1 MNTYNNN
8 YLTYVEPPVPKN
20 AFLYKKTPTNISK
33 IFNNNKKYLNDTS
46 INVNQLKARASRY
59 LLDKKYRGE
68 LDISSPG
75 NKNIL
80 IDTDSE
86 LTANSKNTNNKNKGC
101 TKLIIEKI
109 ESQKPQINKE
119 YYKFINQP
127 KTIVHDLNENQD
139 IFFTKKNYVTQNVSR
154 CNSILRNTNKIINKN
169 YSNSNFNNFSLQQ
182 GFDYNNYSTLNN
194 YNDFGYN
201 SPMKKTYTRSTNNI
215 FKSNNK
221 FKQQLSNIK
230 QAKEQNKNNSGFI
243 LKERNSSINYGNHYD
258 IYPKE
263 YYYEDNK
270 ERMFD
275 TINISRK
282 PDNMKYYKIKKTN
295 INNNY
300 PRGNKDININPQEN
314 TLYENYQDLIKLNT
328 FNRISQYNN
337 THRNI
342 NNGTMKYSKINI
354 YPDIIQKAI
363 KIQSAWRGTYVRIL
377 MGFYWNLSGFK
388 NTLDNIFKNH
398 ISVYFS
404 YFLKNLS
411 HYKSSIKHKRKYN
424 NNNNYEKSIDEYANE
439 LKQKEEDYDNLLKN
453 YNSLV
458 ERCTELQHLVN
469 KNKSEEKK
477 SRWTSSY
484 KKREND
490 DKINP
495 KLLDIERNKINFNE
509 NTNKDDHHSWK
520 KLKIENHNVNLEIV
534 ISRKIFDIEND
545 INHSNKFDTKKQF
558 DIIEIEQKDKFNL
571 ITPKK
576 LQKEIIIIKPEQEQ
590 NHEQEKIDDSNNL
603 NLRARYKR
611 KKKES
616 NFNYLDNFTSNLSI
630 TNAEQLL
637 LEEIPKHKEIIPLKI
652 SKSEITLLNKNELKE
667 IEPIKNQKIFEIE
680 NIKKIKN
687 DEISIRGIKKEI
699 KNEKPIYVKREY
711 KNKITDR
718 VKKESKNEKI
728 KNGEFSILGIKKEY
742 KNEKTNNVEPS
753 ISETKKEFKNEKINN
768 GDLVILGIKK
778 EYKNEKINNGE
789 LSILGNKKVLN
800 NVVIK
805 NDVLSI
811 SGIKK
816 EQDFKKIK
824 NEDISIFGNKNEF
837 KNEKMK
843 NDEIPISEKR
853 KEPENKTPNINLIKE
868 SQNSLSIEIK
878 GRHKK
883 PIDNTNIIEKNINI
897 LLASTNKI
905 KKEQINEAPEEK
917 LNTFEKKQEIKAIL
931 FEQEKLEKINDNE
944 IIILG
949 IKKANK
955 KPRKLKKKKDKKPAK
970 EDEENIENKEIEE
983 SKENEEIIKKEN
995 NLDDEVEI
1003 NTYPEITGQNSPN
1016 HRAFDDLIFID
1027 NNNSICIKNNT
1038 HKLNQKQKPENIL
1051 ENVEQIFFE
1060 GIYNINNNYKINNQ
1074 NKDLIIEKENN
1085 IIRNE
1090 KDTVKDEVKKIEFIP
1105 DYLNINIFIKS
1116 KKKKRCEKMT
1126 EITEELNPILPCN
1139 NYELSIDRII
1149 RKIVY
1154 INNNEQELS
1163 FIKKN
1168 EDGKNKIIYNNIN
1181 LEIYKDDALEINPLM
1196 MKQSLITKENDINIP
1211 FNKYTFFTKKAKNN
1225 MMKMILPIRLKTTLR
1240 EFVQRNTFPLLI
1252 KYLKDI
1258 AKLKQK

>member
-86 LTANSKNTNNKNKGC
+86 LTANSKNTDNKNKGC
-101 TKLIIEKI
+101 TKLVIEKI

-119 YYKFINQP
+119 YYKFTNQP

-243 LKERNSSINYGNHYD
+243 LKEINSSINYGNHYD

-263 YYYEDNK
+263 YDYEDNK

-520 KLKIENHNVNLEIV
+520 KLKIENHNVDLEIV

-558 DIIEIEQKDKFNL
+558 DIIEVEQKDKFNL

-576 LQKEIIIIKPEQEQ
+576 LQKEIIIKPEQEQ

-630 TNAEQLL
+630 TNTEQLL
-637 LEEIPKHKEIIPLKI
+637 IEEIPKHKEIIPLKI
-652 SKSEITLLNKNELKE
+652 SKSEIIILNNNE
-667 IEPIKNQKIFEIE
+667 IEPIKIQKIFEIE

-687 DEISIRGIKKEI
+687 DEISIKGIKKEI

-711 KNKITDR
+711 KNKITNR

-955 KPRKLKKKKDKKPAK
+955 KPRKLKKTKDKKRAK

-995 NLDDEVEI
+995 NLDDEVQI

-1027 NNNSICIKNNT
+1027 NNNSIYIKNNT

-1074 NKDLIIEKENN
+1074 NKGLIIENENN

-1149 RKIVY
+1149 RKILY

>member
-86 LTANSKNTNNKNKGC
+86 LTANSKNTDNKNKGC
-101 TKLIIEKI
+101 TKLVIEKI

-119 YYKFINQP
+119 YYKFTNQP

-139 IFFTKKNYVTQNVSR
+139 IFFTKKNYVTQNASR

-230 QAKEQNKNNSGFI
+230 QAKEQNKNNSGFT

-263 YYYEDNK
+263 YDYEDNK

-300 PRGNKDININPQEN
+300 PRWNKDININPQEN

-509 NTNKDDHHSWK
+509 NANKDDHHSWK
-520 KLKIENHNVNLEIV
+520 KLKIENNNVNLEIV
-534 ISRKIFDIEND
+534 ISRKIFDIKND

-576 LQKEIIIIKPEQEQ
+576 LQKEMIIKPEQEQ
-590 NHEQEKIDDSNNL
+590 NHEQEKIDDNNNL

-630 TNAEQLL
+630 TNTEQLL
-637 LEEIPKHKEIIPLKI
+637 IEEIPKHKEIIPLKI
-652 SKSEITLLNKNELKE
+652 SKSEIIILNNNE
-667 IEPIKNQKIFEIE
+667 IEPIKIQKIFEIE

-687 DEISIRGIKKEI
+687 DEISIKGIKKEI

-711 KNKITDR
+711 KNKITNR

-753 ISETKKEFKNEKINN
+753 ISETEKEFKNEKINN

-897 LLASTNKI
+897 ILSSTNKI

-917 LNTFEKKQEIKAIL
+917 LNTSENKQEIKAIL
-931 FEQEKLEKINDNE
+931 FEHEKLEKINDNE

-955 KPRKLKKKKDKKPAK
+955 KPKKLKKKKDKKRTK

-995 NLDDEVEI
+995 NLDDEVQI
-1003 NTYPEITGQNSPN
+1003 NTYPEITGQNTPN

-1038 HKLNQKQKPENIL
+1038 HKLKQKQKPENIL

-1074 NKDLIIEKENN
+1074 NKGLIIENENN

-1149 RKIVY
+1149 RKILY

>member
-101 TKLIIEKI
+101 TKLVIEKI

-119 YYKFINQP
+119 YYKFTNQP

-263 YYYEDNK
+263 YDYEDNK

-558 DIIEIEQKDKFNL
+558 DIIEVEQKDKFNL

-576 LQKEIIIIKPEQEQ
+576 LQKEIIIKPEQEQ

-630 TNAEQLL
+630 INTEQLL
-637 LEEIPKHKEIIPLKI
+637 IEEIPKHKEIIPLKI
-652 SKSEITLLNKNELKE
+652 SKSEIIILNNNE
-667 IEPIKNQKIFEIE
+667 IEPIKIQKIFEIK

-711 KNKITDR
+711 KNKITNR

-742 KNEKTNNVEPS
+742 KNEKIKNGEFS
-753 ISETKKEFKNEKINN
+753 ILGIKKEFKNEKINN

-843 NDEIPISEKR
+843 NDKIPISEKR

-955 KPRKLKKKKDKKPAK
+955 KPKKLKKKKDKKRTK

-995 NLDDEVEI
+995 NLDDEVQI

-1074 NKDLIIEKENN
+1074 NKGLIIENENN

-1090 KDTVKDEVKKIEFIP
+1090 KDTVKDEVKKIGFIP

-1149 RKIVY
+1149 RKILY

>member
-101 TKLIIEKI
+101 TKLVIEKI

-263 YYYEDNK
+263 YDYEDNK

-342 NNGTMKYSKINI
+342 NNGTMRYSKINI

-509 NTNKDDHHSWK
+509 NANKDDHHSWK

-558 DIIEIEQKDKFNL
+558 DIIEVEQKDKFNL

-576 LQKEIIIIKPEQEQ
+576 LQKEIIIKPEQEQ

-630 TNAEQLL
+630 TNTEQLL
-637 LEEIPKHKEIIPLKI
+637 IEEIPKHKEIIPLKI
-652 SKSEITLLNKNELKE
+652 SKSEIIILNNNE
-667 IEPIKNQKIFEIE
+667 IEPIKIQKIFEIE

-687 DEISIRGIKKEI
+687 DEISIKGIKKEI

-711 KNKITDR
+711 KNKITNR

-728 KNGEFSILGIKKEY
+728 KSGEFSILGIKKEY

-955 KPRKLKKKKDKKPAK
+955 KPRKLKKTKDKKRAK

-995 NLDDEVEI
+995 NLDDEVQI
-1003 NTYPEITGQNSPN
+1003 NTYPVITGQNSPN

-1038 HKLNQKQKPENIL
+1038 HKLKQKQKPENTP

-1074 NKDLIIEKENN
+1074 NKGLIIENENN

-1149 RKIVY
+1149 RKILY

-1168 EDGKNKIIYNNIN
+1168 EYGKNKIIYNNIN

>member
-101 TKLIIEKI
+101 TKLVIEKI

-119 YYKFINQP
+119 YYKFTNQP

-263 YYYEDNK
+263 YDYEDNK

-520 KLKIENHNVNLEIV
+520 KLKIENHNVDLEIV

-558 DIIEIEQKDKFNL
+558 DIIEVEQKDKFNL

-576 LQKEIIIIKPEQEQ
+576 IHKEIIIKPEQEQ

-630 TNAEQLL
+630 TNTEQLL
-637 LEEIPKHKEIIPLKI
+637 LEEIPKKKENIPFKI

-711 KNKITDR
+711 KNKITNR

-742 KNEKTNNVEPS
+742 KNEKIKNGEFS
-753 ISETKKEFKNEKINN
+753 ILGIKKEFKNEKINN

-931 FEQEKLEKINDNE
+931 FEKEKLEKINDNE

-955 KPRKLKKKKDKKPAK
+955 KPKKLKKKKDKKRAK

-995 NLDDEVEI
+995 NLDDEVQI

-1085 IIRNE
+1085 IIRNK

-1149 RKIVY
+1149 RKILY

>member
-86 LTANSKNTNNKNKGC
+86 LTANSKNTDNKNKGC
-101 TKLIIEKI
+101 TKLVIEKI

-119 YYKFINQP
+119 YYKFTNQP

-243 LKERNSSINYGNHYD
+243 LKEINSSINYGNHYD

-263 YYYEDNK
+263 YDYEDNK

-477 SRWTSSY
+477 SRWISSY

-509 NTNKDDHHSWK
+509 NANKDDHHSWK
-520 KLKIENHNVNLEIV
+520 KLKIENHNVDLEIV

-558 DIIEIEQKDKFNL
+558 DIIEVEQKDKFNL

-576 LQKEIIIIKPEQEQ
+576 IHKEIIIKPEQEQ

-630 TNAEQLL
+630 TNTEQLL
-637 LEEIPKHKEIIPLKI
+637 IEEIPKHKEIIPLKI
-652 SKSEITLLNKNELKE
+652 SKSEIIILNNNE
-667 IEPIKNQKIFEIE
+667 IEPIKIQKIFEIE

-687 DEISIRGIKKEI
+687 DEISIKGIKKEI

-711 KNKITDR
+711 KNKITNR

-742 KNEKTNNVEPS
+742 KKEKTNNVEPS

-955 KPRKLKKKKDKKPAK
+955 KPRKLKKKKDKKRAK

-995 NLDDEVEI
+995 NLDDEVQI

-1074 NKDLIIEKENN
+1074 NKGLIIENENN

-1149 RKIVY
+1149 RKILY

>member
-101 TKLIIEKI
+101 TKLVIEKI

-139 IFFTKKNYVTQNVSR
+139 IFFAKKNYVTQNVSR

-263 YYYEDNK
+263 YDYEDNK

-354 YPDIIQKAI
+354 YPNIIQKAI

-509 NTNKDDHHSWK
+509 NANKDDHHSWK

-558 DIIEIEQKDKFNL
+558 DIIEVEQKDKFNL

-576 LQKEIIIIKPEQEQ
+576 LQKEIIIKPEQEQ

-630 TNAEQLL
+630 TNTEQLL
-637 LEEIPKHKEIIPLKI
+637 IEEIPKHKEIIPLKI
-652 SKSEITLLNKNELKE
+652 SKSEIIILNNNE
-667 IEPIKNQKIFEIE
+667 IEPIKIQKIFEIE

-687 DEISIRGIKKEI
+687 DEISIKGIKKEI

-711 KNKITDR
+711 KNKITNR

-853 KEPENKTPNINLIKE
+853 KEPEKKTPNINLIKE

-955 KPRKLKKKKDKKPAK
+955 KPRKLKKKKDKKRAK

-995 NLDDEVEI
+995 NLDDEVQI

-1074 NKDLIIEKENN
+1074 NKGLIIENENN

-1090 KDTVKDEVKKIEFIP
+1090 KDTVKDEVKKIGFIP

-1149 RKIVY
+1149 RKILY

>member
-1 MNTYNNN
+1 MNTYNN

-101 TKLIIEKI
+101 TKLVIEKI

-119 YYKFINQP
+119 YYKFTNQP

-139 IFFTKKNYVTQNVSR
+139 IFFAKKNYVTQNVSR

-258 IYPKE
+258 IYPKG
-263 YYYEDNK
+263 YDYEDNK

-295 INNNY
+295 INNNYY

-558 DIIEIEQKDKFNL
+558 DIIEVEQKDKFNL

-576 LQKEIIIIKPEQEQ
+576 LEKEIIIKPEQEQ

-630 TNAEQLL
+630 TNTEQLL
-637 LEEIPKHKEIIPLKI
+637 IEEIPKHKEIIPLKI
-652 SKSEITLLNKNELKE
+652 SKSEIIILNKNELKE

-687 DEISIRGIKKEI
+687 DEISIKGIKKEI

-711 KNKITDR
+711 KNKITNR

-955 KPRKLKKKKDKKPAK
+955 KPKKLKKKKDKKRAK

-995 NLDDEVEI
+995 NLDDEVQI

-1074 NKDLIIEKENN
+1074 NKGLIIENENN

-1149 RKIVY
+1149 RKILY

>member
-263 YYYEDNK
+263 YDYEDNK

-300 PRGNKDININPQEN
+300 PRGNKDININPQDN

-534 ISRKIFDIEND
+534 ISRKIFDIKND

-558 DIIEIEQKDKFNL
+558 DIIEVEQKDKFNL

-576 LQKEIIIIKPEQEQ
+576 LQKEIIIKPEQEQ

-630 TNAEQLL
+630 TNTEQLL
-637 LEEIPKHKEIIPLKI
+637 LEEIPKKKENIPFKI

-687 DEISIRGIKKEI
+687 DEISIKGIKKEI

-711 KNKITDR
+711 KNKITNR

-878 GRHKK
+878 GRNKK

-995 NLDDEVEI
+995 NLDDEVQI

-1154 INNNEQELS
+1154 MNNNEQELS

>member
-86 LTANSKNTNNKNKGC
+86 LTANSKNTDNKNKGC
-101 TKLIIEKI
+101 TKLVIEKI

-119 YYKFINQP
+119 YYKFTNQP

-263 YYYEDNK
+263 YDYEDNK

-439 LKQKEEDYDNLLKN
+439 LKQKEEDYDILLKN

-509 NTNKDDHHSWK
+509 NTNKDEHHSWK

-558 DIIEIEQKDKFNL
+558 DIIEVEQKDKFNL

-576 LQKEIIIIKPEQEQ
+576 LEKEIIIKPEQEQ

-630 TNAEQLL
+630 TNTEQLL
-637 LEEIPKHKEIIPLKI
+637 IEEIPKKKENIPFKI

-687 DEISIRGIKKEI
+687 DEISIKGIKKEI

-711 KNKITDR
+711 KNKITNR

-778 EYKNEKINNGE
+778 EYKNKKINNGE

-837 KNEKMK
+837 KHEKMK

-955 KPRKLKKKKDKKPAK
+955 KPRKLKKKKDKKRAK

-995 NLDDEVEI
+995 NLDDEVQI

-1074 NKDLIIEKENN
+1074 NKGLIIENENN

>member
-101 TKLIIEKI
+101 TKLVIEKI

-119 YYKFINQP
+119 YYKFTNQP

-243 LKERNSSINYGNHYD
+243 LKEINSSINYGNHYD

-263 YYYEDNK
+263 YDYEDNK

-295 INNNY
+295 INNNYY

-558 DIIEIEQKDKFNL
+558 DIIEVEQKDKFNL

-576 LQKEIIIIKPEQEQ
+576 LEKEIIIKPEQEQ

-630 TNAEQLL
+630 TNTEQLL
-637 LEEIPKHKEIIPLKI
+637 IEEIPKHKEIIPLKI
-652 SKSEITLLNKNELKE
+652 SKSEIIILNNNE
-667 IEPIKNQKIFEIE
+667 IEPIKIQKIFEIE

-687 DEISIRGIKKEI
+687 DEISIKGIKKEI
-699 KNEKPIYVKREY
+699 KNEKSIYVKREY
-711 KNKITDR
+711 KNKITNR

-955 KPRKLKKKKDKKPAK
+955 KPRKLKKKKDKKRAK

-995 NLDDEVEI
+995 NLDDEVQI

-1074 NKDLIIEKENN
+1074 NKGLIIENENN

>member
-495 KLLDIERNKINFNE
+495 KLLDIERNKINYNE

-576 LQKEIIIIKPEQEQ
+576 LQKEIIIKPEQEQ

-630 TNAEQLL
+630 TNTEQLL
-637 LEEIPKHKEIIPLKI
+637 IEEIPKHKEIIPLKI

-687 DEISIRGIKKEI
+687 DEISIKGIKKEI

-711 KNKITDR
+711 KNKITNR

-955 KPRKLKKKKDKKPAK
+955 KPRKLKKKKDKKMTK

-995 NLDDEVEI
+995 NLDDEVQI

-1038 HKLNQKQKPENIL
+1038 YKLNQKQKPENIL

-1074 NKDLIIEKENN
+1074 NKGLIIENENN

>member
-101 TKLIIEKI
+101 TKLVIEKI

-119 YYKFINQP
+119 YYKFTNQP

-263 YYYEDNK
+263 YDYEDNK

-558 DIIEIEQKDKFNL
+558 DIIEVEQKDKFNL

-576 LQKEIIIIKPEQEQ
+576 LQKEIIIKPEQEQ

-630 TNAEQLL
+630 TNTEQLL
-637 LEEIPKHKEIIPLKI
+637 IEEIPKHKEIIPLKI
-652 SKSEITLLNKNELKE
+652 SKSEIIILNNNE
-667 IEPIKNQKIFEIE
+667 IEPIKIQKIFEIE

-687 DEISIRGIKKEI
+687 DEISIKGIKKEI

-711 KNKITDR
+711 KNKITNR

-728 KNGEFSILGIKKEY
+728 KNGEFSIFGIKKEY
-742 KNEKTNNVEPS
+742 KNEKIKNGEFS
-753 ISETKKEFKNEKINN
+753 ILGIKKEFKNEKINN

-837 KNEKMK
+837 KHEKMK

-955 KPRKLKKKKDKKPAK
+955 KPRKLKKKKDKKRAK

-995 NLDDEVEI
+995 NLDDEVQI

-1038 HKLNQKQKPENIL
+1038 HKLKQKQKPENIL

-1074 NKDLIIEKENN
+1074 NKGLIIENENN

-1090 KDTVKDEVKKIEFIP
+1090 KDTVKDEVKKIGFIP

-1149 RKIVY
+1149 RKILY

>member
-101 TKLIIEKI
+101 TKLVIEKI

-119 YYKFINQP
+119 YYKFTNQP

-263 YYYEDNK
+263 YDYEDNK

-558 DIIEIEQKDKFNL
+558 DIIEVEQKDKFNL

-576 LQKEIIIIKPEQEQ
+576 LQKEIIIKPEQEQ

-630 TNAEQLL
+630 TNTEQLL
-637 LEEIPKHKEIIPLKI
+637 IEEIPKHKEIIPLKI
-652 SKSEITLLNKNELKE
+652 SKSEIIILNNNE
-667 IEPIKNQKIFEIE
+667 IEPIKIQKIFEIE

-687 DEISIRGIKKEI
+687 DEISIKGIKKEI

-711 KNKITDR
+711 KNKITNR

-742 KNEKTNNVEPS
+742 KNEK
-753 ISETKKEFKNEKINN
+753 N

-955 KPRKLKKKKDKKPAK
+955 KPRKLKKKKDKKRAE

-995 NLDDEVEI
+995 NLDDEVQI

-1038 HKLNQKQKPENIL
+1038 HKLKQKQKPENIL

-1074 NKDLIIEKENN
+1074 NKGLIIENENN

-1149 RKIVY
+1149 RKILY

>member
-86 LTANSKNTNNKNKGC
+86 LTANSKNTDNKNKGC
-101 TKLIIEKI
+101 TKLVIEKI

-263 YYYEDNK
+263 YDYEDNK

-495 KLLDIERNKINFNE
+495 KSLDIERNKINFNE

-534 ISRKIFDIEND
+534 ISRKIFDIKND

-558 DIIEIEQKDKFNL
+558 DIIEVEQKDKFNL

-576 LQKEIIIIKPEQEQ
+576 LQKEIIIKPEQEQ

-630 TNAEQLL
+630 TNTEQLL
-637 LEEIPKHKEIIPLKI
+637 IEEIPKHKEIIPLKI
-652 SKSEITLLNKNELKE
+652 SKSEIIILNNNE

-687 DEISIRGIKKEI
+687 DEISIKGIKKEI

-711 KNKITDR
+711 KNKITNR

-883 PIDNTNIIEKNINI
+883 SIDNTNIIEKKINI
-897 LLASTNKI
+897 ILSSKNKI
-905 KKEQINEAPEEK
+905 KNEQTNEAPEEK

-955 KPRKLKKKKDKKPAK
+955 KPRKLKKKKDKKMTK

-995 NLDDEVEI
+995 NLDDEVQI

-1074 NKDLIIEKENN
+1074 NKGLIIENENN

-1154 INNNEQELS
+1154 MNNNEQELS

>member
-101 TKLIIEKI
+101 TKLVIEKI

-119 YYKFINQP
+119 YYKFTNQP

-263 YYYEDNK
+263 YDYEDNK

-520 KLKIENHNVNLEIV
+520 KLKIENHNVDLEIV

-558 DIIEIEQKDKFNL
+558 DIIEVEQKDKFNL

-576 LQKEIIIIKPEQEQ
+576 LEKEIIIKPEQEQ

-630 TNAEQLL
+630 TNTEQLL
-637 LEEIPKHKEIIPLKI
+637 LEEIPKKKENIPFKI

-667 IEPIKNQKIFEIE
+667 IEPIKIQKIFEIE

-687 DEISIRGIKKEI
+687 DEISIKGIKKEI

-711 KNKITDR
+711 KNKITNR

-883 PIDNTNIIEKNINI
+883 PIDNTNIIEKNINM

-955 KPRKLKKKKDKKPAK
+955 KPKKLKKKKDKKRTK

-995 NLDDEVEI
+995 NLDDEVQI

-1038 HKLNQKQKPENIL
+1038 HKLNKKQKPENIL

-1074 NKDLIIEKENN
+1074 NKGLIIENENN

-1139 NYELSIDRII
+1139 IYELSIDRII
-1149 RKIVY
+1149 RKILY

>member
-101 TKLIIEKI
+101 TKLVIEKI

-119 YYKFINQP
+119 YYKFTNQP

-263 YYYEDNK
+263 YDYEDNK

-520 KLKIENHNVNLEIV
+520 KLKIENHNVDLEIV

-576 LQKEIIIIKPEQEQ
+576 LQKEIIIKPEQEQ

-616 NFNYLDNFTSNLSI
+616 NFNYLDIFTSNLSI
-630 TNAEQLL
+630 TNTEQLL
-637 LEEIPKHKEIIPLKI
+637 IEEIPKHKEIIPLKI
-652 SKSEITLLNKNELKE
+652 SKSEIIILNNNE
-667 IEPIKNQKIFEIE
+667 IEPIKIQKIFEIE

-687 DEISIRGIKKEI
+687 DEISIKGIKKEI

-711 KNKITDR
+711 KNKITNR

-955 KPRKLKKKKDKKPAK
+955 KPKKLKKKKDKKRTK

-995 NLDDEVEI
+995 NLDDEVQI

-1038 HKLNQKQKPENIL
+1038 HKLIQKQKPENIL

-1074 NKDLIIEKENN
+1074 NKGLIIENENN

-1149 RKIVY
+1149 RKILY

>member
-263 YYYEDNK
+263 YDYEDNK

-300 PRGNKDININPQEN
+300 SRGNKDININPQEN

-509 NTNKDDHHSWK
+509 NANKDDHHSWK

-558 DIIEIEQKDKFNL
+558 DIIEVEQKDKFNL

-576 LQKEIIIIKPEQEQ
+576 LQKEIIIKPEQEQ

-630 TNAEQLL
+630 TNTEQLL
-637 LEEIPKHKEIIPLKI
+637 IEEIPKHKEIIPLKI
-652 SKSEITLLNKNELKE
+652 SKSEIIILNNNEK
-667 IEPIKNQKIFEIE
+667 EPIKIQKIFEIE

-711 KNKITDR
+711 KNKITNR

-955 KPRKLKKKKDKKPAK
+955 KPKKLKKKKDKKRTK

-995 NLDDEVEI
+995 NLDDEVQI

-1074 NKDLIIEKENN
+1074 NKGLIIENENN

-1090 KDTVKDEVKKIEFIP
+1090 KDTIKDEVKKIEFIP

-1149 RKIVY
+1149 RKILY

>member
-263 YYYEDNK
+263 YDYEDNK

-342 NNGTMKYSKINI
+342 NNGTMRYSKINI

-509 NTNKDDHHSWK
+509 NANKDDHHSWK

-558 DIIEIEQKDKFNL
+558 DIIEVEQKDKFNL

-630 TNAEQLL
+630 TNTEQLL
-637 LEEIPKHKEIIPLKI
+637 LEEIPKKKENIPFKI

-667 IEPIKNQKIFEIE
+667 IEPIKIQKIFEIE

-687 DEISIRGIKKEI
+687 DEISIKGIKIEV

-711 KNKITDR
+711 KNKITNS

-853 KEPENKTPNINLIKE
+853 KEPENTTPNINLIKE

-917 LNTFEKKQEIKAIL
+917 LNTFEKKQKLKAIL

-955 KPRKLKKKKDKKPAK
+955 KPRKLKKKKDKKRAK

-995 NLDDEVEI
+995 NLDDEVQI

-1051 ENVEQIFFE
+1051 ENVEKIFFE

-1074 NKDLIIEKENN
+1074 NKGLIIENENN

-1149 RKIVY
+1149 RKILY

>member
-101 TKLIIEKI
+101 TKLVIEKI

-119 YYKFINQP
+119 YYKFTNQP

-263 YYYEDNK
+263 YDYEDNK

-469 KNKSEEKK
+469 KNKSEEKI

-520 KLKIENHNVNLEIV
+520 KLKIENHNVDLEIV

-558 DIIEIEQKDKFNL
+558 DIIEVEQKDKFNL

-576 LQKEIIIIKPEQEQ
+576 LQKEIIIKPEQEQ

-630 TNAEQLL
+630 TNTEQLL
-637 LEEIPKHKEIIPLKI
+637 LEEIPKKKENIPFKI

-687 DEISIRGIKKEI
+687 DEISIKGIKKEI

-711 KNKITDR
+711 KNKITNR

-742 KNEKTNNVEPS
+742 KNEKIKNGEFS
-753 ISETKKEFKNEKINN
+753 ILGIKKEFKNEKINN

-931 FEQEKLEKINDNE
+931 FEKEKLEKINDNE

-955 KPRKLKKKKDKKPAK
+955 KPRKLKKKKDKKMTK

-995 NLDDEVEI
+995 NLDDEVQI

-1074 NKDLIIEKENN
+1074 NKGLNIENENN

-1149 RKIVY
+1149 RKILY

>member
-46 INVNQLKARASRY
+46 INLNQLKARASRY

-101 TKLIIEKI
+101 TKLVIEKI

-119 YYKFINQP
+119 YYKFTNQP

-263 YYYEDNK
+263 YDYEDNK

-295 INNNY
+295 INSNY

-404 YFLKNLS
+404 YFLNNLS

-558 DIIEIEQKDKFNL
+558 DIIEVEQKDKFNL

-576 LQKEIIIIKPEQEQ
+576 LEKEIIIKPEQEQ

-630 TNAEQLL
+630 TNTEQLL
-637 LEEIPKHKEIIPLKI
+637 IEEIPKHKEIIPLKI
-652 SKSEITLLNKNELKE
+652 SKSEIIILNNNE
-667 IEPIKNQKIFEIE
+667 IEPIKIQKIFEIE

-711 KNKITDR
+711 KNKITNR

-742 KNEKTNNVEPS
+742 KNEKIKNGEFS
-753 ISETKKEFKNEKINN
+753 ILGIKKEFKNEKINN

-955 KPRKLKKKKDKKPAK
+955 KPRKLKKKKDKKRAK

-995 NLDDEVEI
+995 NLDDEVQI

-1074 NKDLIIEKENN
+1074 NKGLIIENENN
-1085 IIRNE
+1085 IIRNK

-1149 RKIVY
+1149 RKILY

>member
-1 MNTYNNN
+1 MNTYNN

-101 TKLIIEKI
+101 TKLVIEKI

-119 YYKFINQP
+119 YYKFTNQP

-139 IFFTKKNYVTQNVSR
+139 IFFAKKNYVTQNVSR

-263 YYYEDNK
+263 YDYEDNK

-558 DIIEIEQKDKFNL
+558 DIIEVEQKDKFNL

-576 LQKEIIIIKPEQEQ
+576 LQKEIIIKPEQEQ

-630 TNAEQLL
+630 TNTEQLL

-652 SKSEITLLNKNELKE
+652 SKSEIIILNNNE

-687 DEISIRGIKKEI
+687 DEISIKGIKKEI

-711 KNKITDR
+711 KNKITNR

-742 KNEKTNNVEPS
+742 KNEKIKNGEFS
-753 ISETKKEFKNEKINN
+753 ILGIKKEFKNEKINN

-955 KPRKLKKKKDKKPAK
+955 KPKKLKKKKDKKRTK

-995 NLDDEVEI
+995 NLDDEVQI

-1074 NKDLIIEKENN
+1074 NKGLIIENENN

-1149 RKIVY
+1149 RKILY

>member
-86 LTANSKNTNNKNKGC
+86 LTANSKNTDNKNKGC

-119 YYKFINQP
+119 YYKFTNQP

-263 YYYEDNK
+263 YDYEDNK

-354 YPDIIQKAI
+354 YPNIIQKAI

-404 YFLKNLS
+404 YFLKNIS

-509 NTNKDDHHSWK
+509 NTNKDEHHSWK
-520 KLKIENHNVNLEIV
+520 KLKIENHNVDLEIV
-534 ISRKIFDIEND
+534 ISRKICDIEND

-558 DIIEIEQKDKFNL
+558 DIIEVEQKDKFNL

-630 TNAEQLL
+630 TNTEQILI
-637 LEEIPKHKEIIPLKI
+637 EEIPKKKENIPFKI

-687 DEISIRGIKKEI
+687 DEISIKGIKKEI

-711 KNKITDR
+711 KNKITNR

-905 KKEQINEAPEEK
+905 KREQINEAPEEK

-955 KPRKLKKKKDKKPAK
+955 KPKKLKKKKDKKRTK

-995 NLDDEVEI
+995 NLDDEVQI

-1016 HRAFDDLIFID
+1016 YRAFDDLIFID

-1074 NKDLIIEKENN
+1074 NKGLIIENENN

-1149 RKIVY
+1149 RKILY

>member
-86 LTANSKNTNNKNKGC
+86 LTANSKNTDNKNKGC
-101 TKLIIEKI
+101 TKLVIEKI

-119 YYKFINQP
+119 YYKFTNQP

-263 YYYEDNK
+263 YDYEDNK

-520 KLKIENHNVNLEIV
+520 KLKIENHNVDLEIV
-534 ISRKIFDIEND
+534 ISRKIFDIENN

-558 DIIEIEQKDKFNL
+558 DIIEVEQKDKFNL

-576 LQKEIIIIKPEQEQ
+576 LQKEIIIKPEQEQ

-630 TNAEQLL
+630 TNTEQLL
-637 LEEIPKHKEIIPLKI
+637 IEEIPKHKEIIPLKI
-652 SKSEITLLNKNELKE
+652 SKSEIIILNNNE
-667 IEPIKNQKIFEIE
+667 IEPLKIQKIFEIE

-687 DEISIRGIKKEI
+687 DEISIKGIKKEI

-711 KNKITDR
+711 KNKITNR

-955 KPRKLKKKKDKKPAK
+955 KPRKLKKKKDKKRAK

-995 NLDDEVEI
+995 NLDDEVQI

-1038 HKLNQKQKPENIL
+1038 HKLKQKQNPENIL

-1074 NKDLIIEKENN
+1074 NKGLIIENENN

-1149 RKIVY
+1149 RKILY

>member
-101 TKLIIEKI
+101 TKLVIEKI

-119 YYKFINQP
+119 YYKFTNQP

-263 YYYEDNK
+263 YDYEDNK

-354 YPDIIQKAI
+354 YPNIIQKAI

-509 NTNKDDHHSWK
+509 NTNKDEHHSWK

-558 DIIEIEQKDKFNL
+558 DIIEVEQKDKFNL

-576 LQKEIIIIKPEQEQ
+576 LEKEIIIKPEQEQ

-630 TNAEQLL
+630 TNTEQLL
-637 LEEIPKHKEIIPLKI
+637 LEEIPKHKEIIPFKI
-652 SKSEITLLNKNELKE
+652 SKSEITLLNNNELKE

-687 DEISIRGIKKEI
+687 DEISIKGIKKEI

-711 KNKITDR
+711 KNKITNR

-742 KNEKTNNVEPS
+742 KKEKTNNVEPS

-837 KNEKMK
+837 KHEKMK

-955 KPRKLKKKKDKKPAK
+955 KPKKLKKKKDKKRTK

-995 NLDDEVEI
+995 NLDDEVQI

-1085 IIRNE
+1085 IIRNK

-1149 RKIVY
+1149 RKILY